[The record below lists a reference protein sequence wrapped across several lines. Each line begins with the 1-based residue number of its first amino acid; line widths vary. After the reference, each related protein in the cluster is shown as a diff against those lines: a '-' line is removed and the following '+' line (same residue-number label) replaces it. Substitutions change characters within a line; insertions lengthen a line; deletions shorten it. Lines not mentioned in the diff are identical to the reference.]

1 MTNITFS
8 VDDDLHKKMKQHPEI
23 KWTEI
28 LRQSIMNYLKKVEE
42 MDVISIGNFRKRLN
56 PDLIKK
62 IKKLDEEEEISF
74 YKEAKKME
82 QERLNH
88 LKELE
93 RSTEK

>member
-42 MDVISIGNFRKRLN
+42 MDVISIKNFRKRLN